1 MIRSAPIARTGTL
14 KQGKPM
20 SRKTP
25 MARGSGFK
33 APAAG
38 AGLLRVAAVQAK
50 AAFPLKREPK
60 ARKPMKKSRAK
71 STPARRA
78 ARGRDCTLMLL
89 GVCNRDPAT
98 TVLCHSNRLADGKGM
113 GLKAPDSAACFG
125 CSDCHDVLDGR
136 RPLPDWITRQ
146 QLEDAFDHAMVIT
159 QEQLKLEGIAA

>member
-1 MIRSAPIARTGTL
+1 MTLSRTPIARTGTL
-14 KQGKPM
+14 KQGKPLQ
-20 SRKTP
+20 RKTP
-25 MARGSGFK
+25 MARGTGFK
-33 APAAG
+33 SAVAG
-38 AGLLRVAAVQAK
+38 AGLLRVAAVQ
-50 AAFPLKREPK
+50 L

-113 GLKAPDSAACFG
+113 GLKAPDSTACFG

-136 RPLPDWITRQ
+136 RPLPGWMTRQ
-146 QLEDAFDHAMVIT
+146 QLDDSFDRACTIT
-159 QEQLKLEGIAA
+159 QEQLTQEGIIA

>member
-1 MIRSAPIARTGTL
+1 MTLNRSPIARTGTL
-14 KQGKPM
+14 KQGKPLA
-20 SRKTP
+20 RKTP
-25 MARGSGFK
+25 MRRTGSK

-38 AGLLRVAAVQAK
+38 AGLLRVAAVQ
-50 AAFPLKREPK
+50 LK

-78 ARGRDCTLMLL
+78 ARGRDCTLMIP

-136 RPLPDWITRQ
+136 RPLPGWMTRQ
-146 QLEDAFDHAMVIT
+146 QLEDTFDRATAIT
-159 QEQLKLEGIAA
+159 QEQLKQEGITA

>member
-1 MIRSAPIARTGTL
+1 MIRSPIARTGTL
-14 KQGKPM
+14 KQGKPLA
-20 SRKTP
+20 RKAP

-38 AGLLRVAAVQAK
+38 AGLLRVAAVQ
-50 AAFPLKREPK
+50 L
-60 ARKPMKKSRAK
+60 ARKPMKRSRAK

-136 RPLPDWITRQ
+136 RPLPSWMTRQ
-146 QLEDAFDHAMVIT
+146 QLDDTFDRACTIT

>member
-1 MIRSAPIARTGTL
+1 MRSGTL

-20 SRKTP
+20 ARKTP

-50 AAFPLKREPK
+50 SSFPLKREPK

-98 TVLCHSNRLADGKGM
+98 TVLCHSNRLEHGKGM
-113 GLKAPDSAACFG
+113 GLKAPDTKACFG
-125 CSDCHDVLDGR
+125 CSDCHDVLDAR
-136 RPLPDWITRQ
+136 RPLPSWITRQ
-146 QLEDAFDHAMVIT
+146 HLEDAFDRAVTNT

>member
-1 MIRSAPIARTGTL
+1 MKRSAL
-14 KQGKPM
+14 V
-20 SRKTP
+20 RKTP
-25 MARGSGFK
+25 MRRTSMT
-33 APAAG
+33 PAAG
-38 AGLLRVAAVQAK
+38 AGLLRVAAVQ
-50 AAFPLKREPK
+50 RK

-78 ARGRDCTLMLL
+78 ARGRDCTLMIP

-136 RPLPDWITRQ
+136 RPLPGWLTRE
-146 QLEDAFDHAMVIT
+146 QLEDTFDRATAIT
-159 QEQLKLEGIAA
+159 QEQLKQEGITA

>member
-1 MIRSAPIARTGTL
+1 MIRSRIARTGTL
-14 KQGKPM
+14 KQGKPLA
-20 SRKTP
+20 RTTP
-25 MARGSGFK
+25 MARGTGFK
-33 APAAG
+33 PAVAG
-38 AGLLRVAAVQAK
+38 AGLLRVAAVQ
-50 AAFPLKREPK
+50 L
-60 ARKPMKKSRAK
+60 ARKTMKKSRAK

-98 TVLCHSNRLADGKGM
+98 TVLCHSNCLADGKGM

-136 RPLPDWITRQ
+136 RPLPGWMTRQ
-146 QLEDAFDHAMVIT
+146 QLDDTFDRACTIT

>member
-1 MIRSAPIARTGTL
+1 VIRSGAL
-14 KQGKPM
+14 KQGKPLQ
-20 SRKTP
+20 RKTP
-25 MARGSGFK
+25 MARGTGFK
-33 APAAG
+33 SAVAG

-71 STPARRA
+71 STPVRRA